1 MRAIQQTKYAK
12 EPFDLEIVELPKPA
26 ISAHQVLVKVLAA
39 GVNPLDYKLMT
50 GGIRPILPYK
60 TPFTSGNEF
69 SGIIE
74 EVGPDVTEFRV
85 GDRVYGRMTLEEPGA
100 FADYVAIAATEI
112 APMPDYLSF
121 EEAAG
126 VPLTALTAY
135 QALDLLKV
143 EAGKTIFI
151 SGGTGGFGAMAI
163 PLAKARGL
171 RVVTNGRAVHKE
183 RMLSLGVDQ
192 FIDYQTED
200 YADLLSN
207 VDYVIDTLGGDEL
220 VKQFSILKKGG
231 SLVSLDGMPNR
242 AFAKEMGLSMFKQ
255 LLFGLVGRK
264 YDKLAAKNQQTYH
277 FIFVHS
283 EGQQLREI
291 SRIFSEKQ
299 IPIFI
304 DKVYAFE
311 EINIALNKLRQG
323 GSKGKSIL
331 RVQEV

>member
-1 MRAIQQTKYAK
+1 MI
-12 EPFDLEIVELPKPA
+12 
-26 ISAHQVLVKVLAA
+26 AA
-39 GVNPLDYKLMT
+39 GLNPVDYKLMT
-50 GGIRPILPYK
+50 GAIRAIFPYK
-60 TPFTSGNEF
+60 TPFTAGNEF
-69 SGIIE
+69 AGIIE
-74 EVGPDVTEFRV
+74 EVGQGVMDFQV
-85 GDRVYGRMTLEEPGA
+85 GDRVYGRMTLEQPGA
-100 FADYVAIAATEI
+100 FADYVVIAATEI
-112 APMPDYLSF
+112 SLIPDYLTF

-171 RVVTNGRAVHKE
+171 RVVTNGRAVHRE
-183 RMLSLGVDQ
+183 RMLSLGADQ
-192 FIDYQTED
+192 FIDYHVED
-200 YADLLSN
+200 YVDLLSD
-207 VDYVIDTLGGDEL
+207 VDYVIDTLGGEEL

-242 AFAKEMGLSMFKQ
+242 AFAKEMGLSIVKQ
-255 LLFGLVGRK
+255 FLFGLIGRK
-264 YDKLAAKNQQTYH
+264 YDQLAAKNNQTYH

-283 EGQQLREI
+283 DGQQLREI
-291 SRIFSEKQ
+291 SQIFSEKQ
-299 IPIFI
+299 ISISI
-304 DKVYAFE
+304 DQVYAFE
-311 EINIALNKLRQG
+311 EINNALNKLRQG